1 MTRLRRE
8 WKCNYC
14 NCVFDSSTKLRNH
27 KKEEHSEECKNHI
40 FKLNLSKRNP
50 NGWVCNYCGEKY
62 DSKRLLYEHI
72 HELHPENCFWQ
83 KTNTK
88 QWICKYCNLIFNT
101 RNELFEH
108 YKSCDEKLKLPHD
121 SKGRVISEVAHKHAG
136 ETLSKKY
143 ATGELKYIAHPC
155 SADLRAKLATNM
167 QERHQII
174 NFQCN
179 YNETACKFIDEL
191 NIKNN
196 WHLQHALNGGEIRIG
211 PYSLD
216 GYDKDLNIVF
226 EYDENKS
233 KHNSL
238 KGQLK
243 DKYRQLYIMEKLKC
257 KFWRYSEKHNLL
269 YEATI
274 EQTKIDIEKLEKIIV

>member
-1 MTRLRRE
+1 MDKRPIGM
-8 WKCNYC
+8 
-14 NCVFDSSTKLRNH
+14 FDSGCGGLTVL
-27 KKEEHSEECKNHI
+27 KEYLKEMPNEDFIYYGDTAHLPYGDKSKEKIIEFSEKIVE
-40 FKLNLSKRNP
+40 FLLSQNVKMI
-50 NGWVCNYCGEKY
+50 VIACGTASAAAY
-62 DSKRLLYEHI
+62 
-72 HELHPENCFWQ
+72 
-83 KTNTK
+83 
-88 QWICKYCNLIFNT
+88 
-101 RNELFEH
+101 
-108 YKSCDEKLKLPHD
+108 
-121 SKGRVISEVAHKHAG
+121 

-143 ATGELKYIAHPC
+143 ATGELKYITHPC

-167 QERHQII
+167 QERRQII

-196 WHLQHALNGGEIRIG
+196 WHLQHALNGGEIRVG